1 MENTDPSLL
10 PSIIFTTAAQ
20 LVDCV
25 DKKLLVVLR
34 DGRKL
39 IGILRSFDQYANLV
53 LQETIERIIV
63 ESMYSDIQRGVY
75 IVRGENVV
83 LVGEIVSFTLFFGSV
98 AFDLLLTYLNLKD
111 PEKENS
117 IPLREV
123 SLDEIYAA
131 QQDEIDNRRRRELT
145 KNSKLIDIGFSI
157 DTQQEDMY

>member
-83 LVGEIVSFTLFFGSV
+83 LVGEIVM

-123 SLDEIYAA
+123 SLDDIYAA

>member
-1 MENTDPSLL
+1 MENADPSLL

-53 LQETIERIIV
+53 LQDTIERIIV
-63 ESMYSDIQRGVY
+63 DAMYSDIERGVY

-83 LVGEIVSFTLFFGSV
+83 LVGEI
-98 AFDLLLTYLNLKD
+98 D
-111 PEKENS
+111 PEKEDR
-117 IPLREV
+117 IPLKEV

-131 QQDEIDNRRRRELT
+131 QQNEIDNHRRRELT
-145 KNSKLIDIGFSI
+145 KNSKLIDIGFFI
-157 DTQQEDMY
+157 DSQQEDMY

>member
-1 MENTDPSLL
+1 MENTDPALL

-53 LQETIERIIV
+53 LQDTIERIIV

-83 LVGEIVSFTLFFGSV
+83 LVGEIE
-98 AFDLLLTYLNLKD
+98 
-111 PEKENS
+111 PEKEDS
-117 IPLREV
+117 IPLKEV

-131 QQDEIDNRRRRELT
+131 RQDEINHRRQRELT
-145 KNSKLIDIGFSI
+145 KNSKLMDIGFSI

>member
-83 LVGEIVSFTLFFGSV
+83 LVGEI
-98 AFDLLLTYLNLKD
+98 D

>member
-1 MENTDPSLL
+1 MENTDPALL

-53 LQETIERIIV
+53 LQDTIERIIV

-83 LVGEIVSFTLFFGSV
+83 LVGEIVSHSLLF
-98 AFDLLLTYLNLKD
+98 LTEPFKE
-111 PEKENS
+111 PEKEDS
-117 IPLREV
+117 IPLKEV

-131 QQDEIDNRRRRELT
+131 RQDEINHRRQRELT
-145 KNSKLIDIGFSI
+145 KNSKLMDIGFSI

>member
-83 LVGEIVSFTLFFGSV
+83 LVGEI
-98 AFDLLLTYLNLKD
+98 D

-123 SLDEIYAA
+123 SLDDIYAA

>member
-1 MENTDPSLL
+1 MESAADPSLL

-25 DKKLLVVLR
+25 DKKLLVLLR

-53 LQETIERIIV
+53 LQDTIERIIV
-63 ESMYSDIQRGVY
+63 EQMYSDIERGVY

-83 LVGEIVSFTLFFGSV
+83 LVGEI
-98 AFDLLLTYLNLKD
+98 D
-111 PEKENS
+111 PEKEDRVQ
-117 IPLREV
+117 LKEV

-131 QQDEIDNRRRRELT
+131 QQNEIDNHKRQELT
-145 KNSKLIDIGFSI
+145 KNSKLIDIGFFI
-157 DTQQEDMY
+157 DSQQEDMY

>member
-53 LQETIERIIV
+53 LQDTIERIIV

-83 LVGEIVSFTLFFGSV
+83 LVGEI
-98 AFDLLLTYLNLKD
+98 D

-145 KNSKLIDIGFSI
+145 KNSKLVDIGFSI

>member
-53 LQETIERIIV
+53 LQDTIERIIV

-83 LVGEIVSFTLFFGSV
+83 LVGEI
-98 AFDLLLTYLNLKD
+98 D

-117 IPLREV
+117 IQLREV

>member
-1 MENTDPSLL
+1 
-10 PSIIFTTAAQ
+10 
-20 LVDCV
+20 
-25 DKKLLVVLR
+25 
-34 DGRKL
+34 
-39 IGILRSFDQYANLV
+39 
-53 LQETIERIIV
+53 
-63 ESMYSDIQRGVY
+63 
-75 IVRGENVV
+75 
-83 LVGEIVSFTLFFGSV
+83 V

-123 SLDEIYAA
+123 SLDDIYAA

>member
-83 LVGEIVSFTLFFGSV
+83 LVGEIVM

>member
-83 LVGEIVSFTLFFGSV
+83 LVGEI
-98 AFDLLLTYLNLKD
+98 D
-111 PEKENS
+111 PEKESS

-131 QQDEIDNRRRRELT
+131 QQDEIDSRRRRELT